1 MRPRKIFPSAY
12 QLLLSILNMFSEVSQ
27 ISSMFTLWGI
37 TSVFPSTWK
46 PFFLAPHGS
55 LSSYL
60 RSLLK
65 GPLPDMSSEW
75 FHFTWFVNLPLFFSS
90 HLTYF
95 LTVSYLHMKQYI
107 SFQLLFYFLPL
118 PTENKVSGTLPV
130 LFTAVSEVSGIAC
143 GT

>member
-27 ISSMFTLWGI
+27 ISSMFTLWDI
-37 TSVFPSTWK
+37 TPIFPSTWK
-46 PFFLAPHGS
+46 PFFVAPHGS

-65 GPLPDMSSEW
+65 GPLPEMSSEW
-75 FHFTWFVNLPLFFSS
+75 FHFTWFINLQLFFSS
-90 HLTYF
+90 HRTYF
-95 LTVSYLHMKQYI
+95 LPVSYLHVKQYI
-107 SFQLLFYFLPL
+107 SFQLLFYFLSL
-118 PTENKVSGTLPV
+118 PTENKLSGTLPV
-130 LFTAVSEVSGIAC
+130 LLTAVSEASGIAC